1 MLRSL
6 TIRDFVI
13 VASLDL
19 EFDAGFTVLSG
30 ETGAGK
36 SILIDALALSLGGR
50 ADGGVVREGAGRAD
64 LSAEF
69 DLPGNDP
76 ELKDWLAEN
85 AFDAEDGV
93 LMLRRVVDSGGRSK
107 GFINGSPATLAQ
119 LREAGDRLVDIHGQ
133 HAHQLLLKPGAQ
145 RCLLDAHAGLAPQ
158 AAEMAKLWKAL
169 AALDAQIADAG
180 KHERELALERE
191 QLEWQL
197 AELDKLAPQ
206 EGEWEQVHAEHSR
219 LANAASLIEG
229 TSGALEV
236 LTQADGAALP
246 QIETIEAKLGEL
258 AGYDPQLGET
268 AELLNAAAVQVQEA
282 AHALARYAQRLDLDP
297 EKLAE
302 AEARMQALHGA
313 ARKYR
318 VAPEGLA
325 ALHAEKR
332 ERLASL
338 ERAQNLE
345 ALQAE
350 REAAHA
356 AYLKTAK
363 ALSKARAAAAK
374 KLAGEVTQSMQT
386 LAMAGGSF
394 DIALTP
400 AEGGAHGL
408 EQIEFL
414 VAGHAGVTPRPL
426 AKVASGGELARIS
439 LALSVITSRASPTP
453 TLIFD
458 EVDSG
463 IGGAVA
469 EVVGR
474 LLRTLGAERQV
485 LCVTHLPQVAALGHH
500 HFQVSKQ
507 SKVGK
512 TESRI
517 APVLGEERTEEIARM
532 LGGASI
538 TATTRKH
545 AAEMLGAV

>member
-36 SILIDALALSLGGR
+36 SILIDALALCLGGR
-50 ADGGVVREGAGRAD
+50 ADGGVVREDAGRAD

-145 RCLLDAHAGLAPQ
+145 RGLLDAHAGLAPQ

-206 EGEWEQVHAEHSR
+206 EGEWEQVQAEHSR
-219 LANAASLIEG
+219 LAHAASLIEG
-229 TSGALEV
+229 ASGALEA

-246 QIETIEAKLGEL
+246 QVETVAAKLGEL

-485 LCVTHLPQVAALGHH
+485 LCVTHLPQVAALGHR

-507 SKVGK
+507 SKAGK

-517 APVLGEERTEEIARM
+517 APLLGEERTEEIARM

-545 AAEMLGAV
+545 AAEMLGAA